1 MFRWCLGGVEGR
13 GGGVLRERGGV
24 GGWGRCKNFIVK
36 SKEYRGSIVILCD
49 GMSALFKTHESSTFV
64 VKLKNTFAF
73 HMHLEPCTICA

>member
-1 MFRWCLGGVEGR
+1 MGGLR
-13 GGGVLRERGGV
+13 GGGPE
-24 GGWGRCKNFIVK
+24 GWGPECKNVIVK

-64 VKLKNTFAF
+64 AKLKNTCAF